1 MKKILLLNPL
11 CGICGYYEP
20 ELSNNWHDAIAL
32 ISEIYKF
39 SELHTILGAGQ

>member
-20 ELSNNWHDAIAL
+20 ELSYNRGDSITL
-32 ISEIYKF
+32 IREVYKF
-39 SELHTILGAGQ
+39 SELRTMLEAG